1 MCTTMDLSFTMF
13 CGIHICQIIANIA
26 LKTTEDE
33 IATILLRQQE
43 PLRLKS
49 WLRSPLLRLS
59 AGIVVHAHVL
69 SYITDYAECFAI

>member
-43 PLRLKS
+43 PLRLK
-49 WLRSPLLRLS
+49 LRSPLLRLS
-59 AGIVVHAHVL
+59 TGIVVHARVL